1 MSSRSRPSPTVGV
14 GAEPAVNPAVEP
26 VAWHTLSATVV
37 ATMLDVDPGA
47 GLPDGSVQARQGE
60 YGPNLLAEPRKVPV
74 WRKIIRLLAEKM
86 TLVLVIAA
94 VVSAVVSREWE
105 TPVVILAVII
115 LNTALNYL
123 QERRAENSLQALRTM
138 SAGTAVVR
146 RNGTE
151 LEVPRSA
158 LVPGDIVLLDAGDS
172 IPADGRIVEESRL
185 QVAEATLTGES
196 EPVGKTTHALTAAS
210 LPLGDRDNMVF
221 MNTEVTRGR
230 ATMVVTATGMRTE
243 VGAIAALISEVQGE
257 RTPLQKRIDQ
267 LAQMLTL
274 VALLVVAVVFV
285 LGLMRGQSWSDL
297 LITAVSLAVATI
309 PEGLTAVVA
318 FTLAMGA
325 ARLAGRGAILKQLSA
340 VETLGSVTHIAT
352 DKTGTLT
359 MNEMTAHRLHIH
371 GHDFLVTGEGYS
383 TDGKILTPEDLPIP
397 DLTEALL
404 TMALCND
411 AAIRDGRLVGDPT
424 EGALVVLAEKGG
436 LDVEA
441 ARRDHPRVAEVPFDS
456 EYKYMATFHRLAS
469 TPPDS
474 TQSAPLTVDRC
485 LAKGAP
491 VALMQLADSV
501 LTAQGIRPITEE
513 HRRRIHDAIQE
524 LAGEGLRTLM
534 IAGRRL
540 DTVVPD
546 DEKSLQAMVTGLT
559 LYAIVG
565 IVDPARAEAAE
576 AIAVARRA
584 GIHVHMITGD
594 HLITASAIAKNL
606 GIPGDAASGPD
617 LDELDDGELGRR
629 AAGYG
634 VLARVTP
641 AHKIRMIKAL
651 QKGGNIVA
659 MTGDGVND
667 APALKQADIGI
678 AMGITGT
685 DVSKGA
691 ANMILTDDN
700 FATIVAAVREGRGIY
715 ANILKFVRFQLT
727 TAWGFVLIF
736 LIAGITGLAGGAP
749 FTALQI
755 LWVNIIM
762 DGPPALALG
771 VDAAEP
777 GTMQEQPRPANERLL
792 TRGRL
797 LRILGLGIVMAA
809 GTLGVL
815 TLAPVVFPDS
825 ANDAAFASTLAFTT
839 FVFYQVFNLLN
850 VRSDTHSVFSIQ
862 TLTNRGIWVALVAVI
877 VLQICV
883 VQLQVLQGLFDTTEL
898 TASQWGLAVL
908 VGSSVLWVEE
918 IGKSLV
924 RSRGRRRR
932 GPAPRRSARNLS
944 SDRHI

>member
-1 MSSRSRPSPTVGV
+1 MTARPRPTPAT
-14 GAEPAVNPAVEP
+14 GAGSEPAAPP
-26 VAWHTLSATVV
+26 DAWHTLTAAVV
-37 ATMLDVDPGA
+37 ATRLDVQPA
-47 GLPDGSVQARQGE
+47 TGLSTAAVEARQQE
-60 YGPNLLAEPRKVPV
+60 HGPNLLAEPGRIPA

-146 RNGTE
+146 RNGIE
-151 LEVPRSA
+151 QEVPRSA

-196 EPVGKTTHALTAAS
+196 EPAVKSPHPLAEGN
-210 LPLGDRDNMVF
+210 LPLGDRDNMLF

-230 ATMVVTATGMRTE
+230 ATMIVTATGMRTE
-243 VGAIAALISEVQGE
+243 VGAIAALINEVKRE
-257 RTPLQKRIDQ
+257 RTPLQRRIDQ
-267 LAQMLTL
+267 LARVLTL
-274 VALLVVAVVFV
+274 VALSVVAVVFV
-285 LGLMRGQSWSDL
+285 LGLLRGQSWSDL
-297 LITAVSLAVATI
+297 LVTSVSLAVATI

-371 GHDFLVTGEGYS
+371 GHDLQVTGMGYA
-383 TDGKILTPEDLPIP
+383 TDGEILIPEDLPLP
-397 DLTEALL
+397 DLTEVLL

-411 AAIRDGRLVGDPT
+411 AVIGGGRLVGDPT
-424 EGALVVLAEKGG
+424 EGALAVLAEKGG
-436 LDVEA
+436 LDVAE
-441 ARRDHPRVAEVPFDS
+441 ARRDHPRLAEIPFDAD
-456 EYKYMATFHRLAS
+456 YKYMATFHGLAVA
-469 TPPDS
+469 TGDS
-474 TQSAPLTVDRC
+474 NPSGPVTGYRC

-491 VALMQLADSV
+491 VALMRLTDSI
-501 LTAQGIRPITEE
+501 LTADGIRPITDE
-513 HRRRIHDAIQE
+513 HRRGIHEAIQE
-524 LAGEGLRTLM
+524 LAGDGLRTLM
-534 IAGRRL
+534 IAGRHL
-540 DTVVPD
+540 HTVLPD
-546 DEKSLQAMVTGLT
+546 DEKSLQALVTGLT
-559 LYAIVG
+559 IYAIVG
-565 IVDPARAEAAE
+565 IVDPARTEAAD
-576 AIAVARRA
+576 AIAVARGA
-584 GIHVHMITGD
+584 GIKVHMITGD
-594 HLITASAIAKNL
+594 HLITASAIAKDL
-606 GIPGDAASGPD
+606 GIPGAAASGLD

-641 AHKIRMIKAL
+641 AHKIRMVKAL
-651 QKGGNIVA
+651 QKEGNIVA

-736 LIAGITGLAGGAP
+736 LVAGVTGLAGGAP
-749 FTALQI
+749 FTALPI

-771 VDAAEP
+771 VDPAEP
-777 GTMQEQPRPANERLL
+777 GTMKQQPRPANERLL
-792 TRGRL
+792 TRARL
-797 LRILGLGIVMAA
+797 VRILGLGLVMAT
-809 GTLGVL
+809 GTLVVL

-825 ANDAAFASTLAFTT
+825 ATDAAFASTLAFTT
-839 FVFYQVFNLLN
+839 FVFYQAFNLLN
-850 VRSDTHSVFSIQ
+850 VRSDTHSVFSAQ
-862 TLTNRGIWVALVAVI
+862 TLTNRSIWVALVAVI
-877 VLQICV
+877 VLQVCV
-883 VQLQVLQGLFDTTEL
+883 VQLEVLQGLFDTTGL
-898 TASQWGLAVL
+898 TAPQWGVAVL
-908 VGSSVLWVEE
+908 VGSTALWVEE
-918 IGKSLV
+918 IGKAVV
-924 RSRGRRRR
+924 RAVERRRL
-932 GPAPRRSARNLS
+932 GAVEKKQ
-944 SDRHI
+944 

>member
-1 MSSRSRPSPTVGV
+1 MSARSRASSAAGV
-14 GAEPAVNPAVEP
+14 GAEPAAPL
-26 VAWHTLSATVV
+26 VAWHTLAATVV
-37 ATMLDVDPGA
+37 ASRLQVDPTIGLTA
-47 GLPDGSVQARQGE
+47 GTALARQGE
-60 YGPNLLAEPRKVPV
+60 YGPNLLPEPAKVAA
-74 WRKIIRLLAEKM
+74 WRKIIGLLAEKM

-105 TPVVILAVII
+105 TPVVILAVIM

-123 QERRAENSLQALRTM
+123 QERRAENSLQALRIM
-138 SAGTAVVR
+138 SAGMAVVR
-146 RNGTE
+146 RDGSE
-151 LEVPRSA
+151 QEVARSA

-172 IPADGRIVEESRL
+172 IPADGRVLEESRL

-196 EPVGKTTHALTAAS
+196 EPVGKSTHPLAAEN
-210 LPLGDRDNMVF
+210 LPLGDRDNMLF

-230 ATMVVTATGMRTE
+230 ATMVVTAIGLGTE
-243 VGAIAALISEVQGE
+243 VGAIAALIGEVKRE
-257 RTPLQKRIDQ
+257 RTPLQRRIDQ
-267 LAQMLTL
+267 LARTLTL
-274 VALLVVAVVFV
+274 VALIVVAVVFA
-285 LGLMRGQSWSDL
+285 LGLLRGQSWSDL
-297 LITAVSLAVATI
+297 LIISVSLAVATI

-359 MNEMTAHRLHIH
+359 MNEMTAHRLNIH
-371 GHDFLVTGEGYS
+371 GHDFQITGTGYS
-383 TDGKILTPEDLPIP
+383 TDGEILSEGGLP

-411 AAIRDGRLVGDPT
+411 AVIGDGKLVGDPT

-436 LDVEA
+436 LDVAA
-441 ARRDHPRVAEVPFDS
+441 ARRDHPRLAEVPFDAD
-456 EYKYMATFHRLAS
+456 YKYMATFHRLTDTTADAS
-469 TPPDS
+469 
-474 TQSAPLTVDRC
+474 QSAPVIGYRC

-491 VALMQLADSV
+491 VALMQVTDSV
-501 LTAQGIRPITEE
+501 LTADGIRPIDDL
-513 HRRRIHDAIQE
+513 HRRNIHEAIQG

-534 IAGRRL
+534 LAGRRL
-540 DTVVPD
+540 HTALPD
-546 DEKSLQAMVTGLT
+546 DEKSLQALVTGLT
-559 LYAIVG
+559 IYAIVG
-565 IVDPARAEAAE
+565 IVDPARTEAAQAIAEA
-576 AIAVARRA
+576 RGA
-584 GIHVHMITGD
+584 GIQVHMITGD
-594 HLITASAIAKNL
+594 HLVTASAIAKDL
-606 GIPGDAASGPD
+606 GIPGAAASGLD

-629 AAGYG
+629 AAGFG

-641 AHKIRMIKAL
+641 AHKIRMVKAL
-651 QKGGNIVA
+651 QREGNVVA

-685 DVSKGA
+685 DVAKGA

-736 LIAGITGLAGGAP
+736 LVAGVTGLAGGAP

-771 VDAAEP
+771 VDPAEP
-777 GTMQEQPRPANERLL
+777 GTMQQQPRPANERLL
-792 TRGRL
+792 TRARL
-797 LRILGLGIVMAA
+797 VRILGLGLVMAA
-809 GTLGVL
+809 GTLAVL

-825 ANDAAFASTLAFTT
+825 ADDAAFASTLAFTT

-850 VRSDTHSVFSIQ
+850 VRSDTHSVFSAQ
-862 TLTNRGIWVALVAVI
+862 TLTNRSIWVALVAVI
-877 VLQICV
+877 VLQVAV
-883 VQLQVLQGLFDTTEL
+883 VQLEVLQGLFDTTAL
-898 TASQWGLAVL
+898 TAPQWGVAVL
-908 VGSSVLWVEE
+908 VGSSALWVEE
-918 IGKSLV
+918 TGKAVV
-924 RSRGRRRR
+924 RASVRRRL
-932 GPAPRRSARNLS
+932 GSAEK
-944 SDRHI
+944 

>member
-1 MSSRSRPSPTVGV
+1 MSARSRPSSVTAA
-14 GAEPAVNPAVEP
+14 GAPPADQLVS
-26 VAWHTLSATVV
+26 WHTLSVDIV
-37 ATMLDVDPGA
+37 ATTLDVDPAA
-47 GLPDGSVQARQGE
+47 GLSDGSVAARQE
-60 YGPNLLAEPRKVPV
+60 ESGPNLLAEPPRIPA
-74 WRKIIRLLAEKM
+74 WRKIVRLLAEKM

-115 LNTALNYL
+115 LNTVLNYL

-151 LEVPRSA
+151 LEVPRSD

-196 EPVGKTTHALTAAS
+196 EPVGKSAHPLAAAN
-210 LPLGDRDNMVF
+210 LPLGDRDNMLF

-243 VGAIAALISEVQGE
+243 VGAIAALINEVKGE
-257 RTPLQKRIDQ
+257 RTPLQRRIDQ
-267 LAQMLTL
+267 LAKLLTG
-274 VALLVVAVVFV
+274 VALIVVAVVFV
-285 LGLMRGQSWSDL
+285 LGLIRGQAWSDL
-297 LITAVSLAVATI
+297 LVTSVSLAVATI

-325 ARLAGRGAILKQLSA
+325 ARLAGQGAILKQLSA

-371 GHDFLVTGEGYS
+371 GHDFRVTGTGYS
-383 TDGKILTPEDLPIP
+383 TDGKILSGDTLPVP

-411 AAIRDGRLVGDPT
+411 AVIGDNGLVGDPT
-424 EGALVVLAEKGG
+424 EGALAVLAEKGG
-436 LDVEA
+436 LDVA
-441 ARRDHPRVAEVPFDS
+441 GVRRQYPRVAEVPFDS
-456 EYKYMATFHRLAS
+456 EYKYMATFHPLAATTS
-469 TPPDS
+469 NTNPPEPV
-474 TQSAPLTVDRC
+474 TAFRC

-491 VALMQLADSV
+491 VALMALADSV
-501 LTAQGIRPITEE
+501 LTADGVQPITDD
-513 HRRRIHDAIQE
+513 HRRRIHESTQN

-540 DTVVPD
+540 DTVLPD
-546 DEKSLQAMVTGLT
+546 DEKSLQALVTGLT
-559 LYAIVG
+559 IYAIVG
-565 IVDPARAEAAE
+565 IADPARAEAAE
-576 AIAVARRA
+576 AIAVARGA
-584 GIHVHMITGD
+584 GIKVHMITGD
-594 HLITASAIAKNL
+594 HLITASAIATEL

-617 LDELDDGELGRR
+617 LDELDDHELSRR

-641 AHKIRMIKAL
+641 AHKIRMVKAL
-651 QKGGNIVA
+651 QQEGNIVA

-700 FATIVAAVREGRGIY
+700 FATIVAAVKEGRGIY

-736 LIAGITGLAGGAP
+736 LVAGITGLAGGAP

-771 VDAAEP
+771 VDPAEP
-777 GTMQEQPRPANERLL
+777 GTMQKQPRPANERLL

-797 LRILGLGIVMAA
+797 VRILGLGLVMAA
-809 GTLGVL
+809 GTLVVL
-815 TLAPVVFPDS
+815 TLAPVLFPDS
-825 ANDAAFASTLAFTT
+825 AEDTAFASTLAFTT

-850 VRSDTHSVFSIQ
+850 VRSDTQSVFSIQ
-862 TLTNRGIWVALVAVI
+862 TLTNRSIWVALVAVI
-877 VLQICV
+877 VLQVCV
-883 VQLQVLQGLFDTTEL
+883 VQLEVLQGLFDTTEL
-898 TASQWGLAVL
+898 TAPQWGLAVL
-908 VGSSVLWVEE
+908 VGSSALWVEE
-918 IGKSLV
+918 IGKAIV
-924 RSRGRRRR
+924 RSTDRRRLA
-932 GPAPRRSARNLS
+932 PAE
-944 SDRHI
+944 